1 VVVEDRVD
9 LGQLDEVEDVDRP
22 GAPRLER
29 LELVGSTIT

>member
-22 GAPRLER
+22 RAR
-29 LELVGSTIT
+29 GSSASSSSGSMIT